1 MDLAIQDIR
10 RHLGKFAATIVGVGL
25 LLAIVL
31 TMNGIYRGQISDGVW
46 LIEQVN
52 ADLWVVERGRGGPFN
67 EPSRIPED
75 VWRSVTAV
83 PGVKRAGPF
92 ITYTVEREVA
102 ARSQQFTI
110 IGYDIGGGLGG
121 PGRLVQGR
129 ALQEPH
135 YELVADLKIGLAIGQ
150 SVRLGNDTFTVVGL
164 TKGAVDLGG
173 NPLMYL
179 SLADAQNVLY
189 LQDDEALRV
198 QRARSLQSFE
208 AAGYAPAQAEKLVA
222 LLPQDTH
229 SISAALVELEPGAN
243 PAVVAEHIESWLYL
257 SAFTTGEER
266 ELMIRGRLVRMTA
279 VIGLFR
285 VLLII
290 VSIVI
295 IALIVYVLTM
305 EKVKVIATLK
315 LIGASNW
322 VIARMILEQSLLLTV
337 AGSALGYVLITVGIG
352 SFPRTLVLVPSD
364 TLITFA
370 VMFAGGVL
378 ASFFGIWQ
386 ALKTPESLALGG

>member
-10 RHLGKFAATIVGVGL
+10 RHLGKFTATIVGVGL

-46 LIEQVN
+46 LIEQIG

-75 VWRSVTAV
+75 VWRSVAAV
-83 PGVKRAGPF
+83 PGVERAGPF
-92 ITYTVEREVA
+92 ITYTVERDVA
-102 ARSQQFTI
+102 GRSQQFTL
-110 IGYDIGGGLGG
+110 IGYDVATGLGG

-129 ALQEPH
+129 VPREPH
-135 YELVADLKIGLAIGQ
+135 YELVADLKIGLSIGET
-150 SVRLGNDTFTVVGL
+150 VRLGNDTFTVVGL

-179 SLADAQNVLY
+179 SLADAQGVLY
-189 LQDDEALRV
+189 LQDNEALRA
-198 QRARSLQSFE
+198 QRASSLRSFE
-208 AAGYAPAQAEKLVA
+208 ERGYPPAQSENLVA

-229 SISAALVELEPGAN
+229 SMSAALVMLQEGAN
-243 PAVVAEHIESWLYL
+243 AQAVATHIESWLYL
-257 SAFTTGEER
+257 NAYTTAEER

-285 VLLII
+285 VLLVI

-315 LIGASNW
+315 LIGAPNH

-337 AGSALGYVLITVGIG
+337 GGCALGYLLITMFMD
-352 SFPRTLVLVPSD
+352 SFPRTLVLLRSD
-364 TLITFA
+364 TLTTFT
-370 VMFAGGVL
+370 VMFVGGIL
-378 ASFFGIWQ
+378 ASLFGIWQ
-386 ALKTPESLALGG
+386 AMKTPASLALGG

>member
-46 LIEQVN
+46 LIEQIN

-83 PGVKRAGPF
+83 PGVERAGPF

-102 ARSQQFTI
+102 GHSQQFTI
-110 IGYDIGGGLGG
+110 IGYDVVGGLGG

-129 ALQEPH
+129 TLREPH
-135 YELVADLKIGLAIGQ
+135 YEIVADVKIGLAIGE
-150 SVRLGNDTFTVVGL
+150 SVRLGRDTFTVVGL
-164 TKGAVDLGG
+164 TRGAVDLGG

-208 AAGYAPAQAEKLVA
+208 AAGYGAAQAEKLVA

-229 SISAALVELEPGAN
+229 SISAALVDLEPGAN
-243 PAVVAEHIESWLYL
+243 PAVVAEHIERWLYL

-337 AGSALGYVLITVGIG
+337 AGSALGYVLISIGIG

-364 TLITFA
+364 TLITFV
-370 VMFAGGVL
+370 VMFIGGVL